1 MKASLMQRG
10 AFILLLLLV
19 SAAFFWLVADFMMP
33 VFWAAVLAI
42 LFRPVFTRF
51 RKLFRR
57 FDGVAALATIVFILV
72 MVVFP
77 LYLLG
82 VAVVREAQMLY
93 QNLMANGVDANAVVA
108 YLEDITPRLREWLAS
123 YNIDLNKIQDSLSG
137 SAVTVSQLI
146 ASRTLVYAQNAFW
159 IGALF
164 FLMLYVLFYF
174 LRDGDKITAGLI
186 RALPLGDDRERQL
199 MARFAVVARAT
210 MKGTVIVGMAQ
221 GAIGGF
227 ILWTLG
233 VGAPILLG
241 VLMVFVSIL
250 PAVGPALVW
259 FPIAV
264 YLLATGAFAKGLIL
278 MASGVFLVGL
288 VDNLLRPV
296 LVGRDTAMPDYLV
309 LLSTLGGISIFGI
322 SGFVLGPAIAAFFL
336 TVWNMF
342 ADEYAEADTETAAL
356 IDVPSHAERALTV
369 PPEATEAPD
378 ETAHPPTA

>member
-19 SAAFFWLVADFMMP
+19 SIAFFWLVADFMMP

-57 FDGVAALATIVFILV
+57 FDGAAAFATIVFILV

-77 LYLLG
+77 LYVLG
-82 VAVVREAQMLY
+82 VAVVREGQMLY
-93 QNLMANGVDANAVVA
+93 QNLMANGVDVNAVVS
-108 YLEDITPRLREWLAS
+108 YLEAATPRLREWLAS

-137 SAVTVSQLI
+137 SAVTVSQMV
-146 ASRTLVYAQNAFW
+146 ASRTLLYAQNAFW

-164 FLMLYVLFYF
+164 FLMMYVLFFF

-199 MARFAVVARAT
+199 MTRFAVVARAT
-210 MKGTVIVGMAQ
+210 MKGTLIVGMAQ
-221 GAIGGF
+221 GALGGLV
-227 ILWTLG
+227 LWLLG

-259 FPIAV
+259 FPIAL
-264 YLLATGAFAKGLIL
+264 YLLVTGAYAKGLIL
-278 MASGVFLVGL
+278 ILAGVFLVGL
-288 VDNLLRPV
+288 VDNLLRPT

-336 TVWNMF
+336 TVWDMF
-342 ADEYAEADTETAAL
+342 ADEYAEADTHTAAL
-356 IDVPSHAERALTV
+356 IDVSPQPESV
-369 PPEATEAPD
+369 PTPKLEATVSPD
-378 ETAHPPTA
+378 ETAHPQTT